1 MAAIGKI
8 RSWGP
13 WLVGIIGLAL
23 FGFIATDFTRS
34 CETSSNQARQQ
45 VGEVMGSKLSIQD
58 YQSKVEDLKNVVQF
72 IGQDI
77 DEEQLRDIA
86 WNEFVQSS
94 IIAEEAEKLGLG
106 VSDQEL
112 KSVLTG
118 GVHPVLRTL
127 PLLREFFNQQTGA
140 FDYNNVT
147 QIYAMLQQSA
157 PDQFA
162 EFDRYWKTIEQ
173 MLRENLLSQKYQ
185 SLLKACMLSN
195 DASAKMAF
203 DASNS
208 ETTIELASIPYSSI
222 NDNDVTIDDKD
233 LSAKYAE
240 MKEQFKWNRETR
252 DISYVVCNIAPSET
266 DINNLRNGL
275 LEAAEQLGAD
285 SIAQSDIVA
294 MHRSTIG
301 YHDGLP
307 YNAEGLRNISPV
319 LFAAIDSMADKQ
331 VTAPV
336 SFTTMRSGKPVEN
349 MAVVKL
355 NRKYQAVDSVN
366 FKYLPVGGQTL
377 EAAVKTA
384 DSIVAAIKG
393 GQPFDS
399 VAAHMGQTANEQWSS
414 AHDYQNLES
423 ISPDVRTVNNTVH
436 NAELNQPQTL
446 QLSGGVLVINVIERR
461 PATTL
466 YDVAIVNNEVRFSND
481 TYENTYNQFSQ
492 YVSEC
497 STPEDL
503 EKNAAKYNYIVMN
516 QENLENDAHN
526 IGSGQQ
532 LASTRE
538 AVKWAFAKASVG
550 KISEIYQNSS
560 EGRLLVVALT
570 KIHPVGYLDQQSVE
584 SQLRAEVLKDKK
596 AEKLMQ
602 KLAGITSVAAAV
614 EKGAVADTIRRISF
628 PTAVS
633 VKGIRERGLSGA
645 VAAVQPGETSK
656 QVIKGANGVYFFK
669 VIDRQDKGRQFDA
682 REQEASQVR
691 NAIMNVTPSQYSPY
705 TNISDI
711 LSLKAKVQDNRYM
724 F

>member
-147 QIYAMLQQSA
+147 QIYTMLQQSA

-162 EFDRYWKTIEQ
+162 EFDRYWKTVEQ
-173 MLRENLLSQKYQ
+173 MLRENLLTQKYQ

-208 ETTIELASIPYSSI
+208 ETVIELASIPYSSI
-222 NDNDVTIDDKD
+222 NDNDITIDDKD
-233 LSAKYAE
+233 LKAKYAE

-252 DISYVVCNIAPSET
+252 DISYVVCNIVPSET
-266 DINNLRNGL
+266 DVNTLRNGL
-275 LEAAEQLGAD
+275 LEAASQLGAD
-285 SIAQSDIVA
+285 SLPQADIIA
-294 MHRSTIG
+294 MHRSTIT
-301 YHDGLP
+301 YHEGLP
-307 YNAEGLRNISPV
+307 YNAAGLRNISPT
-319 LFAAIDSMADKQ
+319 LLAAIDTMADKQ

-336 SFTTMRSGKPVEN
+336 SYTTMRSGKPVEN
-349 MAVVKL
+349 MAVVRL
-355 NRKYQAVDSVN
+355 NRKYQAVDSVQ

-384 DSIVAAIKG
+384 DSIVAAVKG
-393 GQPFDS
+393 GQQLDS
-399 VAAHMGQTANEQWSS
+399 VAAHLGQTVNEQWTS
-414 AHDYQNLES
+414 ANDYQNSES
-423 ISPDVRTVNNTVH
+423 IAPDMRTVTNAVH
-436 NAELNQPQTL
+436 SAELNQPQTL
-446 QLSGGVLVINVIERR
+446 KLSGGVLVFFVTERR

-497 STPEDL
+497 SSPEDL
-503 EKNAAKYNYIVMN
+503 EKNAAKYGYVVMN
-516 QENLENDAHN
+516 QDNLQSDAHN

-532 LASTRE
+532 LTSTRD
-538 AVKWAFAKASVG
+538 AVKWTFAKAAVG
-550 KISEIYQNSS
+550 NISEIYQNSS

-570 KIHPVGYLDQQSVE
+570 KVHPVGYLDQQSVE
-584 SQLRAEVLKDKK
+584 SQLRAELLKDKK

-602 KLAGITSVAAAV
+602 QLAGITSVAAAV
-614 EKGAVADTIRRISF
+614 DKGAVSDTIRRISF

-633 VKGIRERGLSGA
+633 VKGVRERGLSGA
-645 VAAVQPGETSK
+645 VAAVQTGETSK
-656 QVIKGANGVYFFK
+656 SIVKGTNGVYFFQ
-669 VIDRQDKGRQFDA
+669 VIDRQDKGREFNA
-682 REQEASQVR
+682 REQEATLVR
-691 NAIMNVTPSQYSPY
+691 NAIRNITPSQYSPY
-705 TNISDI
+705 TNVNDI
-711 LSLKAKVQDNRYM
+711 LMQKAKVQDKRYQ